1 MKNRK
6 TFYKTQTVSRPRKFF
21 SPSSNK
27 ISDVFW
33 TKLYCK
39 MSGLFCQF
47 LLTLRLWLWNKKNSD
62 DVHWNVWTKVVL
74 EISFSKKELQI
85 WDFEVFI
92 FWSKLRFLGKALRR
106 FSQCFFLFFI
116 VDQPWWTTFFLS
128 TPTIKN
134 LPTVLGYDV
143 LFAN

>member
-85 WDFEVFI
+85 WDFELFI
-92 FWSKLRFLGKALRR
+92 FWSKFLFLGNALGR
-106 FSQCFFLFFI
+106 FSQCFYNFSSSINHGGRHFSS
-116 VDQPWWTTFFLS
+116 VSP
-128 TPTIKN
+128 P
-134 LPTVLGYDV
+134 
-143 LFAN
+143 